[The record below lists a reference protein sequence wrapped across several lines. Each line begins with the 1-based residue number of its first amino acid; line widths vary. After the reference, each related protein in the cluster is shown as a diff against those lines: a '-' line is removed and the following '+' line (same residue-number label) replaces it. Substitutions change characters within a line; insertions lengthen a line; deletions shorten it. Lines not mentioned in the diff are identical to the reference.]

1 MAKGHARGFV
11 RMRAEVTAPLVLA
24 AAALLLGQWGMVVLA
39 PALAEQSRVGW
50 GATLGFIG
58 LAVGTGALWLAL
70 VPRVVGVPW
79 PAWLALGLAMR
90 LPWLFAP
97 PVLNTDW
104 LRYLWDGA
112 LVAHGFSP
120 WGPPP
125 AAAVPEAL
133 GAAGAALHAAL
144 PFAHLRSIYPGTAQ
158 ASFALAHLLV
168 PFEMLGL
175 RLVMLGGEAATL
187 LLMTAL
193 LRRAG
198 WPAGRAAIWWC
209 CPLLPVLLVG
219 NAHVDAL
226 LVPLLLGAAWAALA
240 ARGVTA
246 GVLLGL
252 AAGVKL
258 WPVLLAPLLARAL
271 PRRAWPGA
279 AVGLLVVAGVTIAPL
294 MASLAAPDAG
304 LRAYAGRWLVNNA
317 PFAWARAAL
326 GLLVDQPDA
335 WLRPAAALLGG
346 VVALFVAWRAAPGPA
361 GLLGGMMAVGAV
373 TFYLSPANYPW
384 YALWFLPFA
393 ALTAFRPLLLAAV
406 VLPVYWLWFPMDLRG
421 VSGWFTSTLAA
432 LHALPVAWALARGW
446 R

>member
-1 MAKGHARGFV
+1 MLLAGVA
-11 RMRAEVTAPLVLA
+11 LV
-24 AAALLLGQWGMVVLA
+24 LGQWAMVALA
-39 PALAEQSRVGW
+39 PALADQAQVGW
-50 GATLGFIG
+50 GATLGFAG
-58 LAVGTGALWLAL
+58 LAAGAGAVWLAL
-70 VPRVVGVPW
+70 VPRGAEWPW
-79 PAWLALGLAMR
+79 PAWLTAGAAMR

-120 WGPPP
+120 WGAPPV
-125 AAAVPEAL
+125 AWVPEAL
-133 GAAGAALHAAL
+133 GAGAAALHAML

-158 ASFALAHLLV
+158 AGFALAHLLA
-168 PFEMLGL
+168 PYEMLGL

-187 LLMTAL
+187 WLMLAL

-198 WPAGRAAIWWC
+198 WPTGRAAIWWC

-240 ARGVTA
+240 ARGMMA

-271 PRRAWPGA
+271 PREAWLA
-279 AVGLLVVAGVTIAPL
+279 AALGFTVAAGVTIAPL
-294 MASLAAPDAG
+294 LVSLAAPDAG
-304 LRAYAGRWLVNNA
+304 LRAYAGQWLVNNA
-317 PFAWARAAL
+317 PFAWARAVL
-326 GLLVDQPDA
+326 GLLVERPDA
-335 WLRPAAALLGG
+335 WLRPGAALLGG
-346 VVALFVAWRAAPGPA
+346 VAALLIAWRAVPGPA

-406 VLPVYWLWFPMDLRG
+406 LLPVYWLWFPMDRAG
-421 VSGWFTSTLAA
+421 MSGWFTFTLAA

>member
-1 MAKGHARGFV
+1 
-11 RMRAEVTAPLVLA
+11 MRAEVTAPLLLVG
-24 AAALLLGQWGMVVLA
+24 ALLALGQGAMVALA

-50 GATLGFIG
+50 GATLGFVA
-58 LAVGTGALWLAL
+58 LAAGGGGLWLAM
-70 VPRVVGVPW
+70 VPRVEAVPR

-104 LRYLWDGA
+104 MRYLWDGA
-112 LVAHGFSP
+112 LVAHGLSP
-120 WGPPP
+120 WG
-125 AAAVPEAL
+125 AAPVAGLPEGL
-133 GAAGAALHAAL
+133 GEGAAALHAAL

-158 ASFALAHLLV
+158 LGFALAHLLA
-168 PFEMLGL
+168 PYEMLGL

-187 LLMTAL
+187 LLMVAL

-198 WPAGRAAIWWC
+198 WPVARAAIWWC

-240 ARGVTA
+240 GRGVL
-246 GVLLGL
+246 GGGLLGL

-258 WPVLLAPLLARAL
+258 WPVLLVPLLARAL
-271 PRRAWPGA
+271 PRRAWPSAALALAVTAGA
-279 AVGLLVVAGVTIAPL
+279 TIAPL
-294 MASLAAPDAG
+294 LASLAAPDAG
-304 LRAYAGRWLVNNA
+304 LRAYAGQWLVNNA
-317 PFAWARAAL
+317 PFAWARAVL
-326 GLLVDQPDA
+326 GLLVERPDA

-346 VVALFVAWRAAPGPA
+346 LAALFVAWRAPPGPA

-406 VLPVYWLWFPMDLRG
+406 ALPIYWLWFPMDRAG
-421 VSGWFTSTLAA
+421 MSGLFTSTLAA
-432 LHALPVAWALARGW
+432 LHVLPVAWALARGC